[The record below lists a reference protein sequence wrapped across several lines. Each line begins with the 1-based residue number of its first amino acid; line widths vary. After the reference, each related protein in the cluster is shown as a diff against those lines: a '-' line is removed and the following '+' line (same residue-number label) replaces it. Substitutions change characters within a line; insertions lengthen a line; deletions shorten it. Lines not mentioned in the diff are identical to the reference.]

1 MLIVALLLEENVSST
16 LEGRVKVNGRIT
28 KKLGIK
34 IDPEVDLVEFDNKR
48 VAISTKSI
56 YIMLNKPVGY
66 VSTVKDPFKR
76 KTVLDLIH
84 SIDQRIY
91 PIGRLDYDSEGL
103 LLLTNDGA
111 LTYKL
116 THPKFEVEKEY
127 MVLVKG
133 IPTLEEIDA
142 FQNGLEIDQYIT
154 SQAGFNIIKI
164 KKGNALVQ
172 ITIHEGRNR
181 QVRKMC
187 EKIGHPVIYL
197 KRVRIGD
204 IHLGELSLGKW
215 RTLSTEE
222 VEYLKSL

>member
-1 MLIVALLLEENVSST
+1 
-16 LEGRVKVNGRIT
+16 
-28 KKLGIK
+28 
-34 IDPEVDLVEFDNKR
+34 
-48 VAISTKSI
+48 
-56 YIMLNKPVGY
+56 
-66 VSTVKDPFKR
+66 
-76 KTVLDLIH
+76 
-84 SIDQRIY
+84 
-91 PIGRLDYDSEGL
+91 
-103 LLLTNDGA
+103 
-111 LTYKL
+111 
-116 THPKFEVEKEY
+116 

>member
-1 MLIVALLLEENVSST
+1 MRLQKYLAYSGIASRRKCEQYI

-103 LLLTNDGA
+103 L
-111 LTYKL
+111 Y
-116 THPKFEVEKEY
+116 
-127 MVLVKG
+127 
-133 IPTLEEIDA
+133 
-142 FQNGLEIDQYIT
+142 
-154 SQAGFNIIKI
+154 
-164 KKGNALVQ
+164 
-172 ITIHEGRNR
+172 
-181 QVRKMC
+181 
-187 EKIGHPVIYL
+187 
-197 KRVRIGD
+197 
-204 IHLGELSLGKW
+204 
-215 RTLSTEE
+215 
-222 VEYLKSL
+222 